1 MDSSLNNL
9 PESNAR
15 KSSTNGL
22 TDLIGNEQTKE
33 GLIPIPTDSSD
44 MTSER
49 NGPIDKHGD
58 SWAGGISGHNNQC
71 I

>member
-22 TDLIGNEQTKE
+22 TDLIGNRETKE
-33 GLIPIPTDSSD
+33 GLIPIPIDSFD
-44 MTSER
+44 TNSER
-49 NGPIDKHGD
+49 NHPIDKHGD
-58 SWAGGISGHNNQC
+58 SWGGGISGYNNQC